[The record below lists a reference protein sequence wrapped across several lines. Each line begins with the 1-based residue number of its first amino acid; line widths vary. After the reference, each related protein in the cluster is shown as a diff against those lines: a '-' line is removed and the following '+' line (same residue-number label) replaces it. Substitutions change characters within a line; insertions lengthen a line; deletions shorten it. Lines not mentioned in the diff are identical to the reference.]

1 MKIGL
6 LGGSF
11 DPLHAGHIALAQ
23 IATQALELD
32 KVLFLPT
39 GNHPLKQNMNLLP
52 AEKRFQLVQKALTS
66 YPGFEAS
73 KLDMEDTDLSY
84 SADLIKRLRKIYPED
99 ELYFLTGD
107 DIITELPQW
116 HNWEWLLQN
125 VQFVVAKRPDTNREK
140 WQDLDYLE
148 YFLFIDMKPQD
159 VSSTEIKQKIK
170 DNKSISGLVPKIIEE
185 EIVSLY
191 SMKK

>member
-11 DPLHAGHIALAQ
+11 DPLHVGHIALAQ
-23 IATQALELD
+23 TATQALELD

-39 GNHPLKQNMNLLP
+39 GNHPLKQNRNILP
-52 AEKRFQLVQKALTS
+52 AEKRFRLVQKAISS

-84 SADLIKRLRKIYPED
+84 SVELIKRLRKLYPVD
-99 ELYFLTGD
+99 ELYFLSGD

-140 WQDLDYLE
+140 WQGLDYLG

-159 VSSTEIKQKIK
+159 VSSSMIRDKIK
-170 DNKSISGLVPKIIEE
+170 KGESISGLVPVEVEK
-185 EIVSLY
+185 EIYKLY
-191 SMKK
+191 S

>member
-11 DPLHAGHIALAQ
+11 NPIHAGHLALAQ
-23 IATQALELD
+23 TATQVLELD

-39 GNHPLKQNMNLLP
+39 GNHPLKQNMNILP
-52 AEKRFQLVQKALTS
+52 AEKRFQLVQKAITL

-73 KLDMEDTDLSY
+73 KLDMENIDLSY
-84 SADLIKRLRKIYPED
+84 SVELIKRLRKIYPED

-116 HNWEWLLQN
+116 HNWEWMLQN

-159 VSSTEIKQKIK
+159 VSSSMIREKIK
-170 DNKSISGLVPKIIEE
+170 RGENISGLVPEE
-185 EIVSLY
+185 VEQEICKLY
-191 SMKK
+191 S

>member
-11 DPLHAGHIALAQ
+11 DPLHVGHIALAQ
-23 IATQALELD
+23 TATQALELD

-39 GNHPLKQNMNLLP
+39 GNHPLKQNRNILP
-52 AEKRFQLVQKALTS
+52 AEKRFRLVQKAISS

-84 SADLIKRLRKIYPED
+84 SAELIKRLRKFYPED

-159 VSSTEIKQKIK
+159 VSSTEIKKRIK
-170 DNKSISGLVPKIIEE
+170 DNKNISGLVPKIIEE
-185 EIVSLY
+185 EIVSFY
-191 SMKK
+191 SI

>member
-11 DPLHAGHIALAQ
+11 NPIHTGHLTLAQ
-23 IATQALELD
+23 TATQALELN

-39 GNHPLKQNMNLLP
+39 GNHPLKQNINILP
-52 AEKRFQLVQKALTS
+52 AEKRFQLVQKAISS
-66 YPGFEAS
+66 YPAFKAS

-84 SADLIKRLRKIYPED
+84 SAELIKRLRKIYPED

-116 HNWEWLLQN
+116 YNWEWLLHN

-148 YFLFIDMKPQD
+148 YFLFIDMKSQN
-159 VSSTEIKQKIK
+159 VSSSEIRKKIK
-170 DNKSISGLVPKIIEE
+170 NKKNISGLVPKIIEE
-185 EIVSLY
+185 EIVKFY
-191 SMKK
+191 SI

>member
-11 DPLHAGHIALAQ
+11 NPIHTGHLALAQ
-23 IATQALELD
+23 TATQALELD

-39 GNHPLKQNMNLLP
+39 GNHPLKQNMNILP
-52 AEKRFQLVQKALTS
+52 AEKRFQLVQKAITL

-73 KLDMEDTDLSY
+73 KLDMENIDLSY
-84 SADLIKRLRKIYPED
+84 SVELIKRLRKIYPED

-159 VSSTEIKQKIK
+159 VSSSMIREKIK
-170 DNKSISGLVPKIIEE
+170 RGENISGLVPE
-185 EIVSLY
+185 EIEQEICKLY
-191 SMKK
+191 S

>member
-11 DPLHAGHIALAQ
+11 NPIHTGHLALAQ

-39 GNHPLKQNMNLLP
+39 GNHPLKQNINILP
-52 AEKRFQLVQKALTS
+52 AEKRFQLVKKAISS

-73 KLDMEDTDLSY
+73 KLDMEDADLSY
-84 SADLIKRLRKIYPED
+84 SAELIKRLRKIYPED

-107 DIITELPQW
+107 DIIIELTQW

-125 VQFVVAKRPDTNREK
+125 VQFVVVKRPDTNRER

-159 VSSTEIKQKIK
+159 VSSTEIRKKIK

-185 EIVSLY
+185 EIVSFY
-191 SMKK
+191 SM

>member
-11 DPLHAGHIALAQ
+11 DPLHVGHIALAQ

-39 GNHPLKQNMNLLP
+39 GNHPLKQYMNLLP
-52 AEKRFQLVQKALTS
+52 AEKRFQLVQKAITS

-73 KLDMEDTDLSY
+73 KLDMENTDLSY
-84 SADLIKRLRKIYPED
+84 SAELIKRLHKIYPKD

-140 WQDLDYLE
+140 WQDLEYLE

-159 VSSTEIKQKIK
+159 ISSTEIRQKIK

-185 EIVSLY
+185 EIASLY
-191 SMKK
+191 SIQK

>member
-11 DPLHAGHIALAQ
+11 NPIHVGHIVLAQ
-23 IATQALELD
+23 TATQALELN

-52 AEKRFQLVQKALTS
+52 AEKRFQLVQKAVTS
-66 YPGFEAS
+66 YPSFKVS

-84 SADLIKRLRKIYPED
+84 STELIKRLRKIYPED
-99 ELYFLTGD
+99 ELYFLGGD

-140 WQDLDYLE
+140 WKDLDYLE

-159 VSSTEIKQKIK
+159 VSSSMIRDKIK
-170 DNKSISGLVPKIIEE
+170 KSESISGLAPKEIEQ
-185 EIVSLY
+185 EICRLY
-191 SMKK
+191 S

>member
-11 DPLHAGHIALAQ
+11 NPIHTGHLALAQ
-23 IATQALELD
+23 TATQALELD

-39 GNHPLKQNMNLLP
+39 GNHPLKQNINILP
-52 AEKRFQLVQKALTS
+52 AEKRFQLVQKAISS
-66 YPGFEAS
+66 YPVFEAS

-84 SADLIKRLRKIYPED
+84 SAELIKRLHKLYPED
-99 ELYFLTGD
+99 ELFFLTGD

-125 VQFVVAKRPDTNREK
+125 VQFVVTKRPDTNREK

-159 VSSTEIKQKIK
+159 VSSTEIRQKIK
-170 DNKSISGLVPKIIEE
+170 ANKSISGLVPKIIEE
-185 EIVSLY
+185 EIVKFY
-191 SMKK
+191 SI

>member
-11 DPLHAGHIALAQ
+11 NPIHAGHLTLAQ
-23 IATQALELD
+23 TATQALELD

-39 GNHPLKQNMNLLP
+39 GNHPLKKDNAFLP
-52 AEKRFQLVQKALTS
+52 AKKRFQLVQKAILS
-66 YPGFEAS
+66 YPAFEAS
-73 KLDMEDTDLSY
+73 NLDMKDTDLSY
-84 SADLIKRLRKIYPED
+84 SAELIKRLHKLYPED

-159 VSSTEIKQKIK
+159 VSSTEIRQKIK

-191 SMKK
+191 TM

>member
-11 DPLHAGHIALAQ
+11 NP
-23 IATQALELD
+23 
-32 KVLFLPT
+32 
-39 GNHPLKQNMNLLP
+39 HPLKQNINILP
-52 AEKRFQLVQKALTS
+52 AEKRFQLVKKAISS

-84 SADLIKRLRKIYPED
+84 SADLIKRLGKIYPED

-125 VQFVVAKRPDTNREK
+125 VQFVVVKRPETNREK

-148 YFLFIDMKPQD
+148 YFLFVDMKPQD
-159 VSSTEIKQKIK
+159 VSSTEIRQKIK

-191 SMKK
+191 SI